1 MSDAAARLIDSEP
14 AKAVSAVCANC
25 GAALTGRFCAA
36 CGQSVEAS
44 LRPAWELIEQALE
57 SLVHFDARGP
67 RSLKLLLFRPGELTR
82 QYLVGK
88 RASFVQPVRFYIMIS
103 LIFFLAVWAT
113 NTAIVQFV
121 GFHTVVGNHEG
132 VAFRL
137 FAPLAQVPN
146 DLRPS
151 EITNRVHLTDDEGNT
166 PAWFSRALGEMERAL
181 KDPAMLNERMSE
193 LFPKMMFALVP
204 VFGLILWLLYA
215 WRRRYLIEHLIF
227 ALHFHGFAF
236 VLATLVILARPI
248 LPQGSAGDLF
258 LFPSALYLLLALKR
272 VYGQN
277 WVKTAIKEVGLVVLY
292 GMSFGIGILT
302 LLIAGLGEI

>member
-14 AKAVSAVCANC
+14 AEAAPPACANC

-36 CGQSVEAS
+36 CGQSAEAS
-44 LRPAWELIEQALE
+44 LRPAWELVEQTLE

-67 RSLKLLLFRPGELTR
+67 RSLKLLMLRPGELTR
-82 QYLVGK
+82 QYLAGK
-88 RASFVQPVRFYIMIS
+88 RASFVQPVRFYILIS
-103 LIFFLAVWAT
+103 LVFFLAVWVT

-121 GFHTVVGNHEG
+121 GFHTIVGNHEG

-166 PAWFSRALGEMERAL
+166 PAWFTRLLGEMEHAL
-181 KDPAMLNERMSE
+181 KEPATLNERMSE

-227 ALHFHGFAF
+227 ALHFHSFAF
-236 VLATLVILARPI
+236 VLATLVIVARPV
-248 LPQGSAGDLF
+248 LPPGFIGGLF
-258 LFPSALYLLLALKR
+258 LVPAALYLLLALKR

-277 WVKTAIKEVGLVVLY
+277 WVKTAIKEVVLVVLY
-292 GMSFGIGILT
+292 GLSFGIGLLT
-302 LLIAGLGEI
+302 LLVAGLGEI